1 MVTNGPMESAVPSWR
16 RAQPR
21 LTVGGK
27 TRHLD
32 ASSDSEKCP
41 LRISTHKSLAP
52 YRECRGWKSLAER
65 NKVRAAALSIG
76 TT

>member
-32 ASSDSEKCP
+32 ASSDSEKSRSGLVP
-41 LRISTHKSLAP
+41 INRLRSGNPHES
-52 YRECRGWKSLAER
+52 S
-65 NKVRAAALSIG
+65 S
-76 TT
+76 